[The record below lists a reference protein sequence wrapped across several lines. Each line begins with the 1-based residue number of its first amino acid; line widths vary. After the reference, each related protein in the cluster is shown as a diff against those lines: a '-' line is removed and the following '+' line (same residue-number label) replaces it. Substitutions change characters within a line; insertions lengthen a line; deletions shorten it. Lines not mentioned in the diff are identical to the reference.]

1 MTKPTQNAP
10 TSNISI
16 FQKDVEALT
25 KQDQALTKTTG
36 LQAGLMFTTTLSGA
50 FVAQEKFPNNEPTKD
65 EKIGFNKEFLPSGK
79 KDGKQIGLSTRTK
92 KDVSR
97 HIFNLV
103 VNHSEMIKSCTNVA
117 ELKKAIAEKF
127 ATTKTK
133 TVDGEEVE
141 TEEPCDGIR
150 KLDKA
155 LNPKADKTKNE
166 DKQISNNPEVK
177 RLEKFIVKVSKLS
190 DENFSELE
198 LIVDKMNETT
208 DNPVVPLSVAEAF
221 KTNLNKP
228 LMSIVK
234 GVKNDDNDT
243 SLEVA

>member
-1 MTKPTQNAP
+1 MKKSTQNAP

-16 FQKDVEALT
+16 FQNDVAALT

-97 HIFNLV
+97 HIFKLV
-103 VNHSEMIKSCTNVA
+103 ENHSEMIKSCANVA
-117 ELKKAIAEKF
+117 ELRKAIAEKF

-166 DKQISNNPEVK
+166 DSQISNNEEVA
-177 RLEKFIVKVSKLS
+177 RLKKFIIKVSKLS

-198 LIVDKMNETT
+198 LIVNKMSETT

-221 KTNLNKP
+221 KTDLNKP
-228 LMSIVK
+228 LISILK
-234 GVKNDDNDT
+234 GVKNDDNET

>member
-1 MTKPTQNAP
+1 MKKSTQENP

-16 FQKDVEALT
+16 FKNDVAALLKQDKALT
-25 KQDQALTKTTG
+25 RTTG
-36 LQAGLMFTTTLSGA
+36 LQSGLMFITTLSGV
-50 FVAQEKFPNNEPTKD
+50 FVARDKFPNNEPTKD

-79 KDGKQIGLSTRTK
+79 DGLSTRTK

-103 VNHSEMIKSCTNVA
+103 VNHSEMIKSCANVA

-133 TVDGEEVE
+133 MVDGEEVE
-141 TEEPCDGIR
+141 TSEPCDGIR

-155 LNPKADKTKNE
+155 LNPKANKTANE
-166 DKQISNNPEVK
+166 DSQISNNPEVK
-177 RLEKFIVKVSKLS
+177 RLEKFILKVTKLS

-198 LIVDKMNETT
+198 HIVDKMSATT
-208 DNPVVPLSVAEAF
+208 VNPVVPLTVAEAF

-228 LMSIVK
+228 LMSIIK
-234 GVKNDDNDT
+234 GVKVDDNDT
-243 SLEVA
+243 SLEEVA

>member
-10 TSNISI
+10 TSNVSI
-16 FQKDVEALT
+16 FQNDVEALT

-50 FVAQEKFPNNEPTKD
+50 FVAQDRFPNNEPTKD

-79 KDGKQIGLSTRTK
+79 DGLSTRTK

-133 TVDGEEVE
+133 MVDGEEVE
-141 TEEPCDGIR
+141 TKEPCDGIR

-166 DKQISNNPEVK
+166 DSQISNNEEVA
-177 RLEKFIVKVSKLS
+177 RLKKFIIKVSKLS

-198 LIVDKMNETT
+198 LIVNKMGETT
-208 DNPVVPLSVAEAF
+208 DKPVVPLSVAEAF

-228 LMSIVK
+228 LISILK
-234 GVKNDDNDT
+234 GVKNDDNET

>member
-1 MTKPTQNAP
+1 MTNPTQNAP
-10 TSNISI
+10 TSNVSI
-16 FQKDVEALT
+16 FQNDVAALL
-25 KQDQALTKTTG
+25 KQDKALTKTTG

-79 KDGKQIGLSTRTK
+79 DGLSTRTK

-103 VNHSEMIKSCTNVA
+103 VNHSEMIKSCTNVE

-133 TVDGEEVE
+133 MVDGEEVE
-141 TEEPCDGIR
+141 TKEPCDGIR

-166 DKQISNNPEVK
+166 DSQISNNEEVA
-177 RLEKFIVKVSKLS
+177 RLKKFIIKVSKLS

-198 LIVDKMNETT
+198 LIVNKMSATT
-208 DNPVVPLSVAEAF
+208 DKPVVPLSVAEAF

-228 LMSIVK
+228 LISILK
-234 GVKNDDNDT
+234 GVKNDDA
-243 SLEVA
+243 SLEEVA

>member
-1 MTKPTQNAP
+1 MTKSTQNAP
-10 TSNISI
+10 TSNVSI
-16 FQKDVEALT
+16 FKDDVAALL
-25 KQDQALTKTTG
+25 KQDKALTKTTG
-36 LQAGLMFTTTLSGA
+36 LQSGLMFTTTLSGA
-50 FVAQEKFPNNEPTKD
+50 FVARDKFPNNEPTKD

-79 KDGKQIGLSTRTK
+79 DGLSTRTK

-103 VNHSEMIKSCTNVA
+103 VNHSGLIKSCANVA

-133 TVDGEEVE
+133 MVDGEEVE
-141 TEEPCDGIR
+141 TKEPCDGIR

-166 DKQISNNPEVK
+166 DSQISNNEEVA
-177 RLEKFIVKVSKLS
+177 RLKKFIIKVSKLS

-198 LIVDKMNETT
+198 LIVNKMGETT
-208 DNPVVPLSVAEAF
+208 DKPVVPLSVAEAF

-228 LMSIVK
+228 LISILK
-234 GVKNDDNDT
+234 SVKNDDA
-243 SLEVA
+243 SLEEAA

>member
-1 MTKPTQNAP
+1 MTKPTKENP
-10 TSNISI
+10 TSNVSI
-16 FQKDVEALT
+16 FKDDVAALIKQDKALT
-25 KQDQALTKTTG
+25 RTTG

-50 FVAQEKFPNNEPTKD
+50 FVARDKFPNNEPTKD

-79 KDGKQIGLSTRTK
+79 NGLSTRTK

-103 VNHSEMIKSCTNVA
+103 VNHSEMIKSCANVA
-117 ELKKAIAEKF
+117 ELRKAIAEKF
-127 ATTKTK
+127 AITKTK
-133 TVDGEEVE
+133 MVDGEEVE
-141 TEEPCDGIR
+141 TSEPCDGIR

-166 DKQISNNPEVK
+166 DSQISNNEEVA
-177 RLEKFIVKVSKLS
+177 RLKKFIIKVSKLS

-198 LIVDKMNETT
+198 LIVNKMSETT
-208 DNPVVPLSVAEAF
+208 NKPVVPLSVAEAF
-221 KTNLNKP
+221 RTNLNKP
-228 LMSIVK
+228 LISIVK

>member
-1 MTKPTQNAP
+1 MTKPTQENP
-10 TSNISI
+10 TSNVSI
-16 FQKDVEALT
+16 FKDDVTALL
-25 KQDQALTKTTG
+25 KQDKALTKTTG

-50 FVAQEKFPNNEPTKD
+50 FVAQDRFPNNEPTKD

-79 KDGKQIGLSTRTK
+79 DGLSTRTK

-133 TVDGEEVE
+133 MVDGEEVE
-141 TEEPCDGIR
+141 TSEPCDGIR

-155 LNPKADKTKNE
+155 LNPKADKNKNE
-166 DKQISNNPEVK
+166 DSQISNNEEVA
-177 RLEKFIVKVSKLS
+177 RLKKFIIKVSKLS

-198 LIVDKMNETT
+198 HIVDKMSETT
-208 DNPVVPLSVAEAF
+208 DKPVVPLSVAEAF

-228 LMSIVK
+228 LISIIK
-234 GVKNDDNDT
+234 GVKADDNDT
-243 SLEVA
+243 SLDEVA

>member
-10 TSNISI
+10 TSNVSI
-16 FQKDVEALT
+16 FQNDVEALT

-50 FVAQEKFPNNEPTKD
+50 FVAQDRFPNNEPTKD
-65 EKIGFNKEFLPSGK
+65 EKIGFNKEFLPSSK

-133 TVDGEEVE
+133 MVDGEEVE
-141 TEEPCDGIR
+141 TKEPCDGIR

-166 DKQISNNPEVK
+166 DSQISNNEEVA
-177 RLEKFIVKVSKLS
+177 RLKKFIIKVSKLS

-198 LIVDKMNETT
+198 LIVNKMSETT
-208 DNPVVPLSVAEAF
+208 DKPVVPLSVAQAF
-221 KTNLNKP
+221 ETDLNKP
-228 LMSIVK
+228 LISILK
-234 GVKNDDNDT
+234 GVKNDDNET

>member
-1 MTKPTQNAP
+1 MTKPTKENP
-10 TSNISI
+10 TSNVSI
-16 FQKDVEALT
+16 FKDDVAALI
-25 KQDQALTKTTG
+25 KQDKALTKTTG

-50 FVAQEKFPNNEPTKD
+50 FVARDKFPNNEPTKD

-79 KDGKQIGLSTRTK
+79 NGLSTRTK

-103 VNHSEMIKSCTNVA
+103 VNHSEMIKSCANVA
-117 ELKKAIAEKF
+117 ELRKAIAEKF
-127 ATTKTK
+127 AITKTK
-133 TVDGEEVE
+133 MVDGEEVE
-141 TEEPCDGIR
+141 TSEPCDGIR

-166 DKQISNNPEVK
+166 DSQISNNEEVA
-177 RLEKFIVKVSKLS
+177 RLKKFIIKVSKLS

-198 LIVDKMNETT
+198 LIVNKMSETT
-208 DNPVVPLSVAEAF
+208 NKPVVPLSVAEAF
-221 KTNLNKP
+221 RTNLNKP
-228 LMSIVK
+228 LISIVK